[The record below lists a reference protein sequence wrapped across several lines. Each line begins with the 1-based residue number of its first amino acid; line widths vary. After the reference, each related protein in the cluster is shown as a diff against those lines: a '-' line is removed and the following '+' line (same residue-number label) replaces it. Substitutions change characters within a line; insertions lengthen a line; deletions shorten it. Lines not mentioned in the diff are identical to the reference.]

1 MKRAVLQLLLVSI
14 TTTMITTTA
23 CFEPPNVID
32 PPDVVT
38 STVSIEKRSDGR
50 AEISSQP
57 PGLRCDAD
65 CVDSEAV
72 YEDVASVDVVID
84 AFPGAQLIRAFCT
97 SPGQETIDAAVGGGV
112 DDIRLTVP
120 TIVDGIGLD
129 WRCVSEHRQVHTIAI
144 FPRGTGSGVVVGSL
158 PASLTDDSIKRV
170 DCGDECDGGYFV
182 GDVETLT
189 ATADAGSVF
198 VRWNRCDDL
207 LDDDSAPTITL
218 TIADDD
224 INCEAFFELLP

>member
-1 MKRAVLQLLLVSI
+1 MMRALLLPGSI
-14 TTTMITTTA
+14 AVITTTTA
-23 CFEPPNVID
+23 CFEPPTVIV
-32 PPDVVT
+32 PPDVIT

-57 PGLRCDAD
+57 PGLSCDVD
-65 CVDSEAV
+65 CVDDEAV

-97 SPGQETIDAAVGGGV
+97 SPGQETIEAAVGGGA
-112 DDIRLTVP
+112 DDVRLTVP
-120 TIVDGIGLD
+120 TIVDGVGLA

-158 PASLTDDSIKRV
+158 AASLTDDTIKRI

-189 ATADAGSVF
+189 ATADEGSVF
-198 VRWNRCDDL
+198 ARWNRCDDL
-207 LDDDSAPTITL
+207 LDDDTAPTITL
-218 TIADDD
+218 TIEDAD
-224 INCEAFFELLP
+224 INCEAFFDLLP